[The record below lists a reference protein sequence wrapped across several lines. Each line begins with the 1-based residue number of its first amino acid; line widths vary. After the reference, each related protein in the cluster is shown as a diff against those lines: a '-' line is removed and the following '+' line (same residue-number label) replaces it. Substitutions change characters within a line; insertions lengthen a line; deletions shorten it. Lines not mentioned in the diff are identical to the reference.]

1 MPEENRLCFR
11 QNLLEITQILL
22 MAINDKI
29 FEIGEVSDKVKIDK
43 GA

>member
-1 MPEENRLCFR
+1 
-11 QNLLEITQILL
+11 

-43 GA
+43 GAQIHGDDWANFYGLQK